1 MRTIFFEITN
11 GFFRWID
18 AVAELVVKLL
28 ERCTVRR
35 VLKLTEKQAGEFE
48 IQIEPRLDTGS
59 VTAQCIQIIEGKI
72 HQSISADLT
81 VKIAGSRVELVLQS
95 GRFLFQ
101 PLELPSRAADF
112 LQGIVRTQ
120 IDRLTPWNVGEV
132 AFGWTKPNPAEH
144 DRIVITVA
152 ATALA
157 AVQPY
162 VQMMVGW
169 GARSV
174 AIFACSPQDITG
186 SFPIKIW
193 EENAR
198 DETALGRV
206 RYALCVALAI
216 TGIMAGVAIAA
227 SAIIGAN
234 LDAQQDKL
242 QIQTASLRARMVALR
257 PAASDAK
264 MSARAAL
271 ERRKQEAPSIVIIL
285 DSLSRILPD
294 NTYVTELRVEGNKLR
309 LLGNTSDAPSLIGV
323 IEQSGRFANAT
334 FFAPT
339 TRLTAE
345 AGERFHIEATILPVG
360 APHHHDEPQDRP
372 LSGAAPKLSWVV
384 VWGADYHSQSHR
396 LDWTARPWGTVSRS
410 QCVCGVARS
419 VGETCRNF
427 APRTWKRQVEV
438 ACSCVSGGPNDNSRQ
453 CSPFCSGSP
462 AP

>member
-35 VLKLTEKQAGEFE
+35 VLRLTEKQAGEFE

-132 AFGWTKPNPAEH
+132 AFGWTKPNPVEH

-360 APHHHDEPQDRP
+360 AP
-372 LSGAAPKLSWVV
+372 
-384 VWGADYHSQSHR
+384 QS
-396 LDWTARPWGTVSRS
+396 
-410 QCVCGVARS
+410 
-419 VGETCRNF
+419 
-427 APRTWKRQVEV
+427 
-438 ACSCVSGGPNDNSRQ
+438 
-453 CSPFCSGSP
+453 
-462 AP
+462 